1 MNKFNIYC
9 YDFEVYSKINWFCV
23 TFLNYYDDNDE
34 ITIINN
40 SKQLID
46 FYNMHKNDI
55 FVSYNGR
62 KYDSIIWKGILS
74 GMDVGVVNDKI
85 IKEKKHG
92 YQIIKNI
99 NKYQLYDYDAII
111 KDKSLKMC
119 EAFMGHD
126 IRETEVN
133 FNIDRELTSEEIE
146 KTILYNRHDVKELKL
161 VLKETW
167 TDFEGQ
173 LNIIDLYNL
182 ALKYISKTKVQ
193 LASHVL
199 GAVEQ
204 HTLNDE
210 FSIKFPPV
218 LRLKEENKHVLRWFE
233 NPKNWTYKEHLHSF
247 DNQHSNHYEFTI
259 AGVKHTLGYGGLHGS
274 NDEEK
279 IYEGIILALD
289 VSSQYPNI
297 DIIFDLLSRKIKNPE
312 DYKKMVNFRLKL
324 KSMNDDRN
332 KSLKPMINGVY
343 GATKDRN
350 SPMYDPNMANLTC
363 IFAQTLIIDLIE
375 KVSPYSKL
383 LQSNTDGIYVLVKDE
398 EMKQKVLEV
407 AEEWQQRSGL
417 ELEIDEYRKL
427 IQKDVNN
434 YIMIDANGK
443 YKSKGAYVKKLSPID
458 YDLPIVNKAIVEYFV
473 HDIPVED
480 TINNCDKLIDFQQI
494 VKLGSKYKEVLYG
507 NSYKVKINNKDKTMV
522 KDGEVLKEKVH
533 RIFASTRD
541 TDKGIYKSKIEKG
554 EKSYEKIS
562 NTPERCFIYND
573 DVREAPI
580 PEYLDRQY
588 YIDMANKRI
597 NAFLTK
603 EEEKVD
609 DTPNILYECMCNAN
623 NYYEFLENCINSG
636 ITKKILEEYIKA
648 DCCSCYGKTQKLLD
662 FKKYFDVLYGR
673 NKMNCSTVY
682 KKISD
687 NNIKEIIVKYSE
699 LSKSGKTY
707 ANLDSKQALLDIFD
721 YLPNE
726 HIGIFEILEA
736 QINKFNECYYKDETL
751 EEDVYFVLNVRDVI
765 SPNIN
770 VYNIKTGQYE
780 YLKLDKQI
788 YNIIPLGDGDIFTI
802 TKKELEYEQKIV
814 GKDDKGINILEDDLT
829 RGFYRTKNWKIL
841 YRHYNKKKTLF
852 SEEKEIIYE

>member
-1 MNKFNIYC
+1 
-9 YDFEVYSKINWFCV
+9 
-23 TFLNYYDDNDE
+23 
-34 ITIINN
+34 
-40 SKQLID
+40 
-46 FYNMHKNDI
+46 
-55 FVSYNGR
+55 
-62 KYDSIIWKGILS
+62 
-74 GMDVGVVNDKI
+74 
-85 IKEKKHG
+85 
-92 YQIIKNI
+92 
-99 NKYQLYDYDAII
+99 
-111 KDKSLKMC
+111 
-119 EAFMGHD
+119 
-126 IRETEVN
+126 
-133 FNIDRELTSEEIE
+133 
-146 KTILYNRHDVKELKL
+146 
-161 VLKETW
+161 
-167 TDFEGQ
+167 
-173 LNIIDLYNL
+173 
-182 ALKYISKTKVQ
+182 
-193 LASHVL
+193 
-199 GAVEQ
+199 
-204 HTLNDE
+204 
-210 FSIKFPPV
+210 
-218 LRLKEENKHVLRWFE
+218 
-233 NPKNWTYKEHLHSF
+233 
-247 DNQHSNHYEFTI
+247 
-259 AGVKHTLGYGGLHGS
+259 
-274 NDEEK
+274 
-279 IYEGIILALD
+279 
-289 VSSQYPNI
+289 
-297 DIIFDLLSRKIKNPE
+297 
-312 DYKKMVNFRLKL
+312 
-324 KSMNDDRN
+324 
-332 KSLKPMINGVY
+332 
-343 GATKDRN
+343 
-350 SPMYDPNMANLTC
+350 
-363 IFAQTLIIDLIE
+363 
-375 KVSPYSKL
+375 
-383 LQSNTDGIYVLVKDE
+383 
-398 EMKQKVLEV
+398 
-407 AEEWQQRSGL
+407 
-417 ELEIDEYRKL
+417 
-427 IQKDVNN
+427 
-434 YIMIDANGK
+434 
-443 YKSKGAYVKKLSPID
+443 
-458 YDLPIVNKAIVEYFV
+458 
-473 HDIPVED
+473 
-480 TINNCDKLIDFQQI
+480 
-494 VKLGSKYKEVLYG
+494 
-507 NSYKVKINNKDKTMV
+507 MV

-573 DVREAPI
+573 DVREASI

-609 DTPNILYECMCNAN
+609 NTPNILYECMCNAN

-662 FKKYFDVLYGR
+662 FKKYFDILYGR
-673 NKMNCSTVY
+673 NKMNCSTVD

-687 NNIKEIIVKYSE
+687 NNVKEIIVKYSE
-699 LSKSGKTY
+699 LSKTGKTY

>member
-182 ALKYISKTKVQ
+182 ELKYISKTKVQ

-375 KVSPYSKL
+375 KVAPYSKL

-434 YIMIDANGK
+434 YIMIDADGE

-507 NSYKVKINNKDKTMV
+507 NGYKVKINNKDKTMV

-573 DVREAPI
+573 DVREVSI

-597 NAFLTK
+597 NAFLAK

-609 DTPNILYECMCNAN
+609 NTPNILYECMCNAN

-662 FKKYFDVLYGR
+662 FKKYFDILYGR
-673 NKMNCSTVY
+673 NKMNCSTVD

-687 NNIKEIIVKYSE
+687 NNVKEIIVKYSE
-699 LSKSGKTY
+699 LSKTGKTY

-788 YNIIPLGDGDIFTI
+788 YNVIPLGDGDIFTI

-852 SEEKEIIYE
+852 SEEKEIVYE

>member
-289 VSSQYPNI
+289 VSSQYTNI
-297 DIIFDLLSRKIKNPE
+297 DIIFGLLSRTIKNPE

-375 KVSPYSKL
+375 KVAPYSKL

-417 ELEIDEYRKL
+417 ELEINEYRKL

-443 YKSKGAYVKKLSPID
+443 YKSKVAYVKKLSPID

-573 DVREAPI
+573 DVREASI

-597 NAFLTK
+597 NAFLAK

-609 DTPNILYECMCNAN
+609 NTPNILYECMCNAN

-662 FKKYFDVLYGR
+662 FKKYFDILYGR
-673 NKMNCSTVY
+673 NKMNCSTVD

-687 NNIKEIIVKYSE
+687 NNVKEIIVKYSE
-699 LSKSGKTY
+699 LSKTGKTY

-841 YRHYNKKKTLF
+841 YRHYNKKKILF
-852 SEEKEIIYE
+852 SEEKETVYE

>member
-182 ALKYISKTKVQ
+182 ELKYISKTKVQ

-375 KVSPYSKL
+375 KVAPYSKL

-434 YIMIDANGK
+434 YIMIDADGE

-507 NSYKVKINNKDKTMV
+507 NGYKVKINNKDKTMV

-573 DVREAPI
+573 DVREASI

-597 NAFLTK
+597 NAFLAK

-609 DTPNILYECMCNAN
+609 NTPNILYECMCNAN

-662 FKKYFDVLYGR
+662 FKKYFDILYGR
-673 NKMNCSTVY
+673 NKMNCSTVD

-687 NNIKEIIVKYSE
+687 NNVKEIIVKYSE
-699 LSKSGKTY
+699 LSKTGKTY

-788 YNIIPLGDGDIFTI
+788 YNVIPLGDGDIFTI

-852 SEEKEIIYE
+852 SEEKEIVYE